1 MFLIS
6 RPRKLGLEDTTGRR
20 AYDLSGRSRSKALIQ
35 IRSIESCDVIVKER
49 LRFTLCLG
57 ITTVHFISVRFIF
70 FDLNSV
76 SHYFRD

>member
-6 RPRKLGLEDTTGRR
+6 RPTKLGLEDTMGRR
-20 AYDLSGRSRSKALIQ
+20 AQDQFERSRSKALIQ
-35 IRSIESCDVIVKER
+35 IRSIESCDMIVKER

-57 ITTVHFISVRFIF
+57 ITKFCFISVWFVF